1 MISININ
8 SGVEKEKKKVLM
20 AATGVNFLCGMIYM
34 WSIIS
39 KSLTGELHWT
49 SSQASLPYT
58 MFTVSFV
65 IAMVVFGKVQDT
77 KGPRIVVT
85 IGSILMGLGIILS
98 GIFTTP
104 KMLVLTMGVIAG
116 MGVGMITVGSS
127 PPVVKWYPPSKKGLV
142 TGIVV
147 AGAGLS
153 AIFYSPLASFFIG
166 RVGLNKTFLII
177 GAIAITVPTLLA
189 QGLSNPPEGY
199 SNSSVEELKNKGVDY
214 TWQEMLRDLEFYKLW
229 ITLGFASSAG
239 LMIIGHISTIAD
251 IQTGWQA
258 GFILVILLSIF
269 NTLGRLAGG
278 VISDKIGRINLI
290 RLALLLQLLNMLM
303 FSSYST
309 KIGLSIGVA
318 ITGFCYG
325 SNFSVFPAT
334 VSDLYGMKNF
344 GINYGLIFTGWGL
357 GGVIGPMVAANIFDK
372 TNNYNGAYITA
383 FVLLVI
389 SLLITFTMKN
399 KRD

>member
-1 MISININ
+1 
-8 SGVEKEKKKVLM
+8 M
-20 AATGVNFLCGMIYM
+20 AATGVNFLSGMIYM

-39 KSLTGELHWT
+39 KSLIGDLHWT

-65 IAMVVFGKVQDT
+65 IAMVIFGKVQDT

-85 IGSILMGLGIILS
+85 IGSILMGSGIILS
-98 GIFTTP
+98 GFFTTP

-116 MGVGMITVGSS
+116 MGVGMITVASS
-127 PPVVKWYPPSKKGLV
+127 PPVVKWFPKSKKGLV

-153 AIFYSPLASFFIG
+153 AILYSPIASYFIQT
-166 RVGLNKTFLII
+166 VGLNKTFMII
-177 GAIAITVPTLLA
+177 GSIALIVPTLIA
-189 QGLSNPPEGY
+189 QGLSNPPKGY
-199 SNSSVEELKNKGVDY
+199 KNETLSSASQGVDY
-214 TWQEMLRDLEFYKLW
+214 TWQEMLKSLDFYKLW
-229 ITLGFASSAG
+229 IILGFASSAG

-269 NTLGRLAGG
+269 NTLGRLVGG
-278 VISDKIGRINLI
+278 FISDKIGRINLI
-290 RLALLLQLLNMLM
+290 RLALILQLVNMLM
-303 FSSYST
+303 FSTYST
-309 KIGLSIGVA
+309 RITLSIGVA

-334 VSDLYGMKNF
+334 VSDLYGMKSF

-357 GGVIGPMVAANIFDK
+357 GGIIGPMVAANIFDK
-372 TNNYNGAYITA
+372 MNNYNGAYITA
-383 FVLLVI
+383 SILLGI
-389 SLLITFTMKN
+389 SLLITFTMK
-399 KRD
+399 KKKE

>member
-1 MISININ
+1 
-8 SGVEKEKKKVLM
+8 
-20 AATGVNFLCGMIYM
+20 M

-39 KSLTGELHWT
+39 KSLIEDLHWT

-58 MFTVSFV
+58 MYTVSFV
-65 IAMVVFGKVQDT
+65 IAMVIFGKVQDI

-104 KMLVLTMGVIAG
+104 KMLILTMGTIAG
-116 MGVGMITVGSS
+116 AGVGMMTVASS
-127 PPVVKWYPPSKKGLV
+127 PPVVKWFPKSKKGLV

-153 AIFYSPLASFFIG
+153 SILYSPIASHFIQT
-166 RVGLNKTFLII
+166 VGLNKTFII
-177 GAIAITVPTLLA
+177 LGSIALVVPTLIA
-189 QGLSNPPEGY
+189 QGLSNPPKAYKNETME
-199 SNSSVEELKNKGVDY
+199 SSRNESVDY
-214 TWQEMLRDLEFYKLW
+214 TWQEMLKSLDFYKLW
-229 ITLGFASSAG
+229 IILGFASSAG

-258 GFILVILLSIF
+258 GFILVIILSIF
-269 NTLGRLAGG
+269 NTLGRLVGG
-278 VISDKIGRINLI
+278 FISDKIGRINLI
-290 RLALLLQLLNMLM
+290 RLALILQLINMLM

-309 KIGLSIGVA
+309 KITLAIGVA
-318 ITGFCYG
+318 IAGFCYG

-357 GGVIGPMVAANIFDK
+357 GGIIGPMVAANIFDRMG
-372 TNNYNGAYITA
+372 NYSSAYITA
-383 FVLLVI
+383 SILLGI
-389 SLLITFTMKN
+389 SLLITFTIGK
-399 KRD
+399 KKE